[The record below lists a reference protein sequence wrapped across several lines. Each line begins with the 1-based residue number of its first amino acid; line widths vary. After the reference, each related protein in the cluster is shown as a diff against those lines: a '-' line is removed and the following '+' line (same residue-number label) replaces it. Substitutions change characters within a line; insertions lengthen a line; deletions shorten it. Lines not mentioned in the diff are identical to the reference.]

1 MLSSETRRMIKK
13 IREKYKDSLTKK
25 PSFKSDDEVIEYA
38 IQQLNRN
45 LAG

>member
-1 MLSSETRRMIKK
+1 MLSSDTRRIVRK

-25 PSFKSDDEVIEYA
+25 PTFKSDEQVIEYA
-38 IQQLNRN
+38 VQQLNRN